1 MNVLKWPSQSPDL
14 NPIENLWQDL
24 KIAVHRRSPSNLT
37 ELHLFCQE
45 EWTNLSISR
54 WAKLSAT
61 PPHQGNSPHLCQPW
75 LHLSLLLSLLQC
87 QIVLVSCL
95 TFQRSFPGL
104 ITCCR
109 PACLVSALDITSAF
123 CLRPRVSPVPSGLRS
138 CSALWLHSSTLD
150 LSAS

>member
-1 MNVLKWPSQSPDL
+1 MFAIYTKLCHSLLISCLLVFFHSPVSAPL
-14 NPIENLWQDL
+14 C
-24 KIAVHRRSPSNLT
+24 K
-37 ELHLFCQE
+37 
-45 EWTNLSISR
+45 
-54 WAKLSAT
+54 SAT

-87 QIVLVSCL
+87 QIVLVTCL

>member
-1 MNVLKWPSQSPDL
+1 PLLLSLSSHYSYSVLLKLIVPPSVFFHSPVSAPL
-14 NPIENLWQDL
+14 
-24 KIAVHRRSPSNLT
+24 
-37 ELHLFCQE
+37 CQ
-45 EWTNLSISR
+45 
-54 WAKLSAT
+54 SAT
-61 PPHQGNSPHLCQPW
+61 PPHQANSPHLLQPW

-123 CLRPRVSPVPSGLRS
+123 CLRPRVLPFPSWLRS
-138 CSALWLHSSTLD
+138 CSALWLHSPPLD
-150 LSAS
+150 LSTS